1 MVNYYPS
8 YLTLSEFTQHTD
20 HECVCENISLRF
32 DVFSKS
38 TSLIDWSVL
47 DDYIGLA
54 LPQIVRWSPSKP
66 LPKTVRIKVFEDY
79 TPKRLPR
86 KGAALTPDHINSGL
100 TYTYGDWDRT
110 NIEIFRMQEFPKV
123 LCHELLHF
131 FNVGI
136 SKEQN
141 DRLSTKVA
149 SVFNTPALQT
159 INVNE
164 ALTELNAVVLN
175 AAILSSTSLL
185 DSLEEE
191 YRHTEATISRIRDH
205 FGLTS
210 NDWSR
215 WKETTHAFSYLV
227 LRHLFMGELLGH
239 NGAFNC
245 AQKSGEKEFTMTKA
259 ALIFKKLT

>member
-8 YLTLSEFTQHTD
+8 YLNISEFSQQTT
-20 HECVCENISLRF
+20 HECVCEGVRLKFEI
-32 DVFSKS
+32 FSKS
-38 TSLIDWSVL
+38 TSLIDWDVL

-54 LPQIVRWSPSKP
+54 LPQIVGWSPLKP
-66 LPKTVRIKVFEDY
+66 LPTIVRIKVFEDY

-100 TYTYGDWDRT
+100 TYTYGDWDQT

-123 LCHELLHF
+123 LCHELIHF
-131 FNVGI
+131 FNIGI
-136 SKEQN
+136 PREQN
-141 DRLSTKVA
+141 DRLSTKAA
-149 SVFNTPALQT
+149 SLFNVRGLKTM
-159 INVNE
+159 NVNE

-175 AAILSSTSLL
+175 AAILSSASLL
-185 DSLEEE
+185 ECLEEE
-191 YRHTEATISRIRDH
+191 YRHTEQTIADIRDH

-215 WKETTHAFSYLV
+215 WRETTHAFSYLV
-227 LRHLFMGELLGH
+227 LKHLFMGELLGY

-245 AQKSGEKEFTMTKA
+245 AQKSGQKEFTMTKT
-259 ALIFKKLT
+259 ALNFKKLT